1 MGRRVLGVLLVA
13 VVASSAGLAATSAA
27 PNQSQV
33 VRASETDEPLTSETA
48 FLMAAQTAVNI
59 GDMDS
64 AVQLYQSAIIYAP
77 GDPVPYERLAEFYVQ
92 GGQSELAHQ
101 YFALALDVQP
111 AYAPALRGIALLDL
125 AAGDR
130 AGAQA
135 QHEVLLHACGASCPE
150 TAQVE
155 KALNPN
161 SKP

>member
-1 MGRRVLGVLLVA
+1 MGRSLVGVLFVA
-13 VVASSAGLAATSAA
+13 VVASSAGLAATSA
-27 PNQSQV
+27 P
-33 VRASETDEPLTSETA
+33 SEAEEPMTSETA

-155 KALNPN
+155 KALNTNP
-161 SKP
+161 KP

>member
-1 MGRRVLGVLLVA
+1 MDRSLVA
-13 VVASSAGLAATSAA
+13 VLFVAVAASSVSPAATGA
-27 PNQSQV
+27 PSNQSPAA
-33 VRASETDEPLTSETA
+33 RLSEPDAPLTSETA
-48 FLMAAQTAVNI
+48 FLMAAETAVNI

-64 AVQLYQSAIIYAP
+64 AIQLYQSAIIYAP

-92 GGQSELAHQ
+92 GGQSELAQ
-101 YFALALDVQP
+101 RFFALALDVQP

-135 QHEVLLHACGASCPE
+135 QHEVLLRACGAACPE

-161 SKP
+161 AKP

>member
-1 MGRRVLGVLLVA
+1 MSSRLLGVLFVA
-13 VVASSAGLAATSAA
+13 VIASSAGMAATSD
-27 PNQSQV
+27 PPDS
-33 VRASETDEPLTSETA
+33 PLTNETA

-59 GDMDS
+59 GDVDS

-92 GGQSELAHQ
+92 GGQAELAHQ

-135 QHEVLLHACGASCPE
+135 QHEVLLHACGVACPE

-155 KALNPN
+155 KALGTN

>member
-1 MGRRVLGVLLVA
+1 MDRSLVAVLFVA
-13 VVASSAGLAATSAA
+13 VVASSAALAATSAPFEGDA
-27 PNQSQV
+27 
-33 VRASETDEPLTSETA
+33 PLTSESA
-48 FLMAAQTAVNI
+48 FLMAAQTAANI
-59 GDMDS
+59 GDMDG
-64 AVQLYQSAIIYAP
+64 AVQLYHSAIIYAP

-135 QHEVLLHACGASCPE
+135 QHEVLLHACGVACPE

-155 KALNPN
+155 KALGMNP
-161 SKP
+161 KP